1 METYWIL
8 SILFTVFISASI
20 YFLMKDSDEIYKE
33 LKNFENRAM
42 YGPKEDIVN
51 LRKELFEY
59 KKCWHKY
66 HYLTMHKIFAIV
78 DARQRY
84 KV

>member
-1 METYWIL
+1 MIIYPIL
-8 SILFTVFISASI
+8 YVLFISVGM
-20 YFLMKDSDEIYKE
+20 YYLVRDSNKIHKE

-42 YGPKEDIVN
+42 YGPKEDIPN

-59 KKCWHKY
+59 QKCWHKY
-66 HYLTMHKIFAIV
+66 HVLTMHKIFAIV

-84 KV
+84 EK